1 MVAFEDL
8 GIKMQSSRAGRIL
21 VQNGILD
28 EEINDARTALTSQK
42 KRLTSDGASARTP
55 AVVLRGMPGR
65 PTTKIVFY

>member
-28 EEINDARTALTSQK
+28 EEINDARTVLGK
-42 KRLTSDGASARTP
+42 KSEMES
-55 AVVLRGMPGR
+55 
-65 PTTKIVFY
+65 KIPLF